1 MFLRKHRL
9 FTFLAIL
16 LTVGLA
22 YLLGWSNVLTIK
34 EISYMG
40 APTKSS
46 EATVKNLAN
55 LEVGERLARVE
66 IRKIAGRIQT
76 LPWVDNAD
84 LSRNWISGKIVI
96 SVTPRLPIATFNGQL
111 MDANGKRFELPGG
124 YDSKLPSVFAT
135 DPKSGLAAIKLFTKL
150 PTEFSTRTSAFTA
163 MSPEN
168 IQFNI
173 IEDDRSIKV
182 VWGADNEID
191 LKLKV
196 YKALVA
202 LPENSKIRRI
212 DLTEPRSPIVK

>member
-9 FTFLAIL
+9 FTLSAIL
-16 LTVGLA
+16 LTAGMA

-34 EISYMG
+34 EISYTG
-40 APTKSS
+40 SPTKGS
-46 EATVKNLAN
+46 EATVKNLVS
-55 LEVGERLARVE
+55 LEVGERLARIE
-66 IRKIAGRIQT
+66 MRKIAVRIQT

-84 LSRNWISGKIVI
+84 LSRNWISGKVVVA
-96 SVTPRLPIATFNGQL
+96 VTPRLPIATFNGQL

-124 YDSKLPSVFAT
+124 YDSKLPSVFAK

-163 MSPEN
+163 TSPEN
-168 IQFNI
+168 INFKI
-173 IEDDRSIKV
+173 TEGKRSINV
-182 VWGADNEID
+182 IWGADNEID

-196 YKALVA
+196 YKALIA
-202 LPENSKIRRI
+202 LPENSKIGKI